1 MPGRNE
7 GVDARH
13 PVVRHEELHREHSGC
28 PEPSHAPPGHAT
40 SSHATSGQSVSGH
53 PAAHH
58 AVPDVTADFPDVTAA
73 DSVSAAPAPSPVPS
87 LTGTGPTAESPAAT
101 EAAVLGHRHGTAGP
115 QTPDRAAPRETA
127 ACPTCDGRTPSRNGR
142 LLAALRASESRFR
155 AVFADAGIGMALID
169 PEDRIIEVNPA
180 FAAMLGCEPSDFVR
194 RHIHDVVEPED
205 TPRRLYRELIDGRRD
220 RIRVEKRLKHRDG
233 RSVWG
238 RVTISLIRDS
248 GGDPL
253 YTLAMVEDVTEQR
266 LLGDRLA
273 YQALHDPLTRL
284 PNRTLFFE
292 RLDAAF
298 LAGRSGPRR
307 TVAGRMAATDGP
319 TAGRP
324 GTGRL
329 GATGLRAA
337 RGPGT
342 AGVGAVVPSRPG
354 REPGGQPSGNGSGSG
369 SGSPRIGLCYID
381 LDGFAAINE
390 TLGHH
395 IGDQLLVAVAARLE
409 NGFARRERQL
419 VARLGGDEFAVLIT
433 DSEGAAQL
441 TTLAG
446 KLIEV
451 LERPFEISGHRLVV
465 TASIGV
471 VERPVDGTSP
481 TDLLKDADSTL
492 YWSKADGRARWTLY
506 DPARGAHQLTRQL
519 LSTALRPALE
529 RGEFVVEYQPLVG
542 LSDGLVHGAEAL
554 VRWRHPRYGTLSP
567 DRFIP
572 LAEESGA
579 IVPLGKWV
587 LEESCRQARRW
598 LAEFPDA
605 DTFVSVNL
613 AARQIWDSDVVAD
626 VAEVLRRTGLPAG
639 LLQLEITESALLGP
653 GGRPLQ
659 ALQALA
665 DMGIRIAIDDF
676 GTGYSNLAYLS
687 RLPVHVL
694 KLAGTFVEGFRD
706 HPAVPA
712 IAGRPDIGGNT
723 TTGDMTV
730 AVSGAVSGTGTGRPA
745 AGDADSSRARRT
757 EADEQIVTAMVQLAH
772 VLGLTVTAEGIENAA
787 QAERLRLTGCDT
799 AQGWYFARP
808 GAAELVAAMLR
819 EDHRSP

>member
-1 MPGRNE
+1 M
-7 GVDARH
+7 
-13 PVVRHEELHREHSGC
+13 RHEEMHRERPGR
-28 PEPSHAPPGHAT
+28 PEPPHAPPGRADQHPSVQSPLQ
-40 SSHATSGQSVSGH
+40 SSVQS
-53 PAAHH
+53 
-58 AVPDVTADFPDVTAA
+58 
-73 DSVSAAPAPSPVPS
+73 SVQPLGPL
-87 LTGTGPTAESPAAT
+87 LTGQQVAAEPPVTVEPLVS
-101 EAAVLGHRHGTAGP
+101 
-115 QTPDRAAPRETA
+115 
-127 ACPTCDGRTPSRNGR
+127 CPTCAGPVGGSTGR

-155 AVFADAGIGMALID
+155 AAFADAGIGMALID
-169 PEDRIIEVNPA
+169 ADDLIIEANPA
-180 FAAMLGCEPSDFVR
+180 FAAMLGREPSDLAR
-194 RHIHDVVEPED
+194 THIHDIIDPED
-205 TPRRLYRELIDGRRD
+205 TPRRLYLELVHGKRD
-220 RIRVEKRLKHRDG
+220 RLRVEKRLKHKDG
-233 RSVWG
+233 RSVWSK
-238 RVTISLIRDS
+238 VTLSLIRD
-248 GGDPL
+248 GAEHPL

-292 RLDAAF
+292 RLEAAF
-298 LAGRSGPRR
+298 LAVGVR
-307 TVAGRMAATDGP
+307 
-319 TAGRP
+319 
-324 GTGRL
+324 TGR
-329 GATGLRAA
+329 GHGE
-337 RGPGT
+337 RGPGGVVGVGG
-342 AGVGAVVPSRPG
+342 AGVGGAGGGRVGGVGGAGAVGVRSAVQAPAASSMGGSAGSSARGLLTHGTAVRNGMPG
-354 REPGGQPSGNGSGSG
+354 AGQRTPDRAVAESADGERE
-369 SGSPRIGLCYID
+369 PRIGLCYLD
-381 LDGFAAINE
+381 LDGFAVINE

-395 IGDQLLVAVAARLE
+395 VGDQLLVAVAARLE
-409 NGFARRERQL
+409 NGFAHGDKQL
-419 VARLGGDEFAVLIT
+419 VARLGGDEFALLVT
-433 DSEGAAQL
+433 DSEGSEQL
-441 TTLAG
+441 TALAG
-446 KLIEV
+446 RLLET
-451 LERPFEISGHRLVV
+451 LERPFEIGGHRLSV
-465 TASIGV
+465 TASVGV
-471 VERPVDGTSP
+471 VERPVEGTSP

-529 RGEFVVEYQPLVG
+529 RGEFTVEYQPLVG

-598 LAEFPDA
+598 LAEFPDS

-626 VAEVLRRTGLPAG
+626 VAEVLERTGLPAG

-653 GGRPLQ
+653 GGRPIQ

-694 KLAGTFVEGFRD
+694 KLDGTFVEAFRD
-706 HPAVPA
+706 TSGMPP
-712 IAGRPDIGGNT
+712 GRPGGR
-723 TTGDMTV
+723 
-730 AVSGAVSGTGTGRPA
+730 AP
-745 AGDADSSRARRT
+745 AGDTDRVRSRRT
-757 EADEQIVTAMVQLAH
+757 EADEQIVGAMVQLAH
-772 VLGLTVTAEGIENAA
+772 ALGLTVTAEGIENAA

-799 AQGWYFARP
+799 AQGWYFAKP
-808 GAAELVAAMLR
+808 GEAELVAEMLR
-819 EDHRSP
+819 ESRSR

>member
-1 MPGRNE
+1 MP
-7 GVDARH
+7 V
-13 PVVRHEELHREHSGC
+13 
-28 PEPSHAPPGHAT
+28 EPLLS
-40 SSHATSGQSVSGH
+40 
-53 PAAHH
+53 
-58 AVPDVTADFPDVTAA
+58 
-73 DSVSAAPAPSPVPS
+73 
-87 LTGTGPTAESPAAT
+87 
-101 EAAVLGHRHGTAGP
+101 
-115 QTPDRAAPRETA
+115 
-127 ACPTCDGRTPSRNGR
+127 CPTCAGPVGGSTAR

-155 AVFADAGIGMALID
+155 AAFADAGIGMALID
-169 PEDRIIEVNPA
+169 AGDRIIEANPA
-180 FAAMLGCEPSDFVR
+180 FAAMLGREPSDLAR
-194 RHIHDVVEPED
+194 THIHEIIEPED
-205 TPRRLYRELIDGRRD
+205 TPRRLYRDLVHGRRD
-220 RIRVEKRLKHRDG
+220 RLRVEKRLKHRDG
-233 RSVWG
+233 RSVWSK
-238 RVTISLIRDS
+238 VTLSLIRD
-248 GGDPL
+248 GAGHPL

-292 RLDAAF
+292 RLEAAF
-298 LAGRSGPRR
+298 LAVGARTDRGR
-307 TVAGRMAATDGP
+307 TE
-319 TAGRP
+319 P
-324 GTGRL
+324 GTGAAAGQVPSGSARPEGGGTTGGGL
-329 GATGLRAA
+329 LTTAAAALNGMSGPPLNRVPGRAPNGAADRPANGTPNGTGPATGPAT
-337 RGPGT
+337 GKT
-342 AGVGAVVPSRPG
+342 AGSGTVKGTGAAGSA
-354 REPGGQPSGNGSGSG
+354 NGSGTPGSANGSANGSAGGAGQGVANGAANSAANGAATGGAPGGVQTGGVHSG
-369 SGSPRIGLCYID
+369 GVQTGGIQTGRVSAGKVQVGGVQAADGERHPRIGLCYLD
-381 LDGFAAINE
+381 LDGFAVINE

-395 IGDQLLVAVAARLE
+395 VGDQLLVAVAGRLE
-409 NGFARRERQL
+409 NGFARGDRQL

-433 DSEGAAQL
+433 DSEGSEQL
-441 TTLAG
+441 TSLAG
-446 KLIEV
+446 RLIKA
-451 LERPFEISGHRLVV
+451 LEKPFEIGGHRLAV
-465 TASIGV
+465 TASVGV
-471 VERPVDGTSP
+471 VERPVEGTSP

-529 RGEFVVEYQPLVG
+529 RGEFIVEYQPLVG

-626 VAEVLRRTGLPAG
+626 VAEVLDRTGLPAG

-653 GGRPLQ
+653 GGRPIQ

-694 KLAGTFVEGFRD
+694 KLDGTFVEAFRD
-706 HPAVPA
+706 
-712 IAGRPDIGGNT
+712 AG
-723 TTGDMTV
+723 TTGLPGGRSASPDPD
-730 AVSGAVSGTGTGRPA
+730 GA
-745 AGDADSSRARRT
+745 RARRT
-757 EADEQIVTAMVQLAH
+757 EADEQIVGAMVQLAH
-772 VLGLTVTAEGIENAA
+772 ALGLTVTAEGIENAA

-799 AQGWYFARP
+799 AQGWYFAKP
-808 GAAELVAAMLR
+808 GDAEIVADMLR
-819 EDHRSP
+819 ECLPD